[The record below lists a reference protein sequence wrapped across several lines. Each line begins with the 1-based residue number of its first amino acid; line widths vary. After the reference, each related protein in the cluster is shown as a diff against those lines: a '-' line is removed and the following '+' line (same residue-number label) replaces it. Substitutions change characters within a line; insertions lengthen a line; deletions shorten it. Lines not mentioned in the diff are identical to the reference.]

1 MSLEDTF
8 LEWSKPASDTEETR
22 CENASSAIDKAIRT
36 SGLLQSR
43 DMSIFGQG
51 SYAANTNVKRDS
63 DVDVCVMC
71 KDTFFFELPNGGQA
85 GDYSIVAP
93 APYTFD
99 RYKDEV
105 HSALIDRFGDDGVT
119 RGGKAFDVHSNSYR
133 VDADAVPTFEFR
145 RYFGTPDQGYVSG
158 VAFIDEKSGRR
169 IHNYPVQ
176 ALANGRSK
184 NVDTGRRYKKVVRIL
199 KRLRNLLRDEGS
211 MVAQRTPS
219 FLIECL
225 VYRVSNSNFQN
236 STLTKDVHDVLYYLL
251 GNLATDQSCN
261 DWTETNQIKYLFRSS
276 QPWNRADASSFVW
289 EAINRLKF

>member
-8 LEWSKPASDTEETR
+8 LQWSKPASDTEETR
-22 CENASSAIDKAIRT
+22 CENASSAIDKAMRA
-36 SGLLQSR
+36 SEYLQYR
-43 DMSIFGQG
+43 DLSIFGQG
-51 SYAANTNVKRDS
+51 SYAANTNVRQDS

-71 KDTFFFELPNGGQA
+71 KDTFFFELPSGAQTSE
-85 GDYSIVAP
+85 YSIAAP
-93 APYTFD
+93 AEYTFE
-99 RYKDEV
+99 RYKNEV
-105 HSALIDRFGDDGVT
+105 HSALIARFGDDGVT

-145 RYFGTPDQGYVSG
+145 RYFGPPDQGYVSG

-169 IHNYPVQ
+169 IHNYPVH
-176 ALANGRSK
+176 ALANGRAKS
-184 NVDTGRRYKKVVRIL
+184 VDTGRRYKKVVRIL

-211 MVAQRTPS
+211 VVSQRVPS

-236 STLTKDVHDVLYYLL
+236 STLTADVHDVLYYLL
-251 GNLATDQSCN
+251 GDLATDQSCN

-276 QPWNRADASSFVW
+276 QPWTRADASTFVW
-289 EAINRLKF
+289 EAIDRLKI